1 MLTGEENQGITRRWW
16 LIGFVA
22 LSLSACG
29 GATGVTSNDDEPL
42 TPANTATNGFDS
54 GRTPQGA
61 VLTGQVVRVV
71 DGDTVRVLVDGATE
85 DISVRLIGIDTP
97 ETVAPG
103 KPVEC
108 FGPEATAFAEQQLS
122 GQRVL
127 IELDVSQGETDRF
140 DRTLGYVWT
149 EQDGALRLFN
159 LDAVA
164 EGFAIEYTYD
174 DDYTWQQ
181 EFQQAQTEAARDGLG
196 LWSAC

>member
-1 MLTGEENQGITRRWW
+1 M
-16 LIGFVA
+16 
-22 LSLSACG
+22 
-29 GATGVTSNDDEPL
+29 
-42 TPANTATNGFDS
+42 
-54 GRTPQGA
+54 
-61 VLTGQVVRVV
+61 
-71 DGDTVRVLVDGATE
+71 RVLVDGATE

-149 EQDGALRLFN
+149 KQDGALRLFN

-181 EFQQAQTEAARDGLG
+181 EFQQAQTDAARDGLG

>member
-1 MLTGEENQGITRRWW
+1 MITGAENQGTIRRWW

-22 LSLSACG
+22 FSLSACG
-29 GATGVTSNDDEPL
+29 GTTGVTPNNDALL
-42 TPANTATNGFDS
+42 TTASTATNEFDS

-108 FGPEATAFAEQQLS
+108 FGPEATAYAEQQLS

-127 IELDVSQGETDRF
+127 IELDASQGETDRF
-140 DRTLGYVWT
+140 GRTLGYVWT

-164 EGFAIEYTYD
+164 GGFAIEYTYD

-181 EFQQAQTEAARDGLG
+181 EFRQAQTEAARGGLG